1 MRQKFNQEIFE
12 QELKKFKMISE
23 YTFITGDDK
32 KPLIL
37 GDKALDEEEGDTSKD
52 IESSAEDIASE
63 IGLDDAGNDTG
74 NDAGND
80 TGNDTENDAGND
92 ALNFGDDT
100 GNDTQNN
107 PPLPQP
113 NEEEEV
119 EVDVTSIIKGSKEA
133 KDSADRATKNTELL
147 MQKLSDLERRLVN
160 MSAISDKIEGL
171 EKEMIKRN
179 PTPVEKLEMRS
190 LDSYPFN
197 QKLSDYWS
205 DKEGAYDVMDNKSKE
220 YVLTKSDVDNTYNS
234 PGVRDSFNLN
244 ENLYFEETINDFE
257 EEDI

>member
-1 MRQKFNQEIFE
+1 MKQKFNKEIFE
-12 QELKKFKMISE
+12 RELKKFKLISE
-23 YTFITGDDK
+23 YTFITGDDT

-37 GDKALDEEEGDTSKD
+37 GDKALDEEEGDAPED
-52 IESSAEDIASE
+52 LAPAAEEVAAELGINDENPEMS
-63 IGLDDAGNDTG
+63 DDAGDDAGDNTG
-74 NDAGND
+74 DDVNNDAGDNV
-80 TGNDTENDAGND
+80 GNDTP
-92 ALNFGDDT
+92 
-100 GNDTQNN
+100 

-113 NEEEEV
+113 PAEDEV

-133 KDSADRATKNTELL
+133 KDSADRATKNTEVL
-147 MQKLSDLERRLVN
+147 MQKLNDLERRLAH

-171 EKEMIKRN
+171 EKEIIKRN

-205 DKEGAYDVMDNKSKE
+205 DKEGVYDVMDNKPKE
-220 YVLTKSDVDNTYNS
+220 YVLTKSDVDNTFNS
-234 PGVRDSFNLN
+234 PGVRDSFNIN
-244 ENLYFEETINDFE
+244 ENKYVEENINDFE